1 MRVILS
7 CMDYRLTEEIM
18 KRMDQNTIVLRN
30 AGANVNEFK
39 DILKSLNPDEV
50 VYLPHT
56 DCAAMKL
63 VFSSVKQGEQVSPKI
78 ESSLVSQ
85 FRGRNFND
93 LKELEELNHRLG
105 LEIIKQV
112 VPKAKVTSELIDVS
126 KIKWP
131 ERKAEVYVLKSTTKY
146 ANDAIGRYVIQSMNR
161 QSIEADL
168 EIANKLNLKVVKDEL
183 SNA

>member
-63 VFSSVKQGEQVSPKI
+63 VLSSVKQGEEVTPKI

-85 FRGRNFND
+85 FRGRQFND
-93 LKELEELNHRLG
+93 LKELEELNHKLG
-105 LEIIKQV
+105 LEAVKQV
-112 VPKAKVTSELIDVS
+112 VPKAKVISELIDVN
-126 KIKWP
+126 KLKWP
-131 ERKAEVYVLKSTTKY
+131 ERKPVVYLLKSTSKY
-146 ANDAIGRYVIQSMNR
+146 TNDMIGGYVIQSMNKT
-161 QSIEADL
+161 SVEADL
-168 EIANKLNLKVVKDEL
+168 EIASKLNLKVVKDEF